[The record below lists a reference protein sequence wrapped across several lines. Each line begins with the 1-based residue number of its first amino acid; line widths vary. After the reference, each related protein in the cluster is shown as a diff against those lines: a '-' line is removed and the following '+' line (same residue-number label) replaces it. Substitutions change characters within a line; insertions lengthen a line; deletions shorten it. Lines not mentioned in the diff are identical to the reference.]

1 MRTRWLLTAA
11 LAWTLAAPA
20 MHAQSGTAARVDIH
34 IAWTSQHFGA
44 GGIDAQIKTPT
55 GGADAFGQKWNHE
68 ITLAVPGT
76 EIGKGGGD
84 RR

>member
-1 MRTRWLLTAA
+1 MVAHGGAGVDAGGAGDARAIG
-11 LAWTLAAPA
+11 
-20 MHAQSGTAARVDIH
+20 HGARVDIH

-76 EIGKGGGD
+76 EIGKRGGD